1 MKPARSVLIFALAIL
16 LAVSF
21 TSSAWAQTQATSGNL
36 QGVVTDPDGNP
47 LPGVSITVTGQ
58 DTGRVRTTVT
68 SITGNYRVPLLP
80 TGLYSVRAEL
90 TGFQPVERTD
100 IRIRL
105 GGAQE
110 VGIQLSLASIQEVLI
125 VTGQAPVIETSK
137 TQVSTSIDEIAI
149 DSLPILGRNFT
160 DFTLLT
166 PGAQIESSRNTI
178 SLSGQRGVNTSV
190 NIDGASDNSAFFG
203 YQRGGTDSPFTVSQ
217 ESVQEFQ
224 VITSGIM
231 PEFGRSGG
239 GLVNVV
245 TKSGTNQWRGG
256 AHLFW
261 RDESLTAND
270 PFDREQAEFS
280 VKQFGGN
287 LGGPLQRNE
296 HFVFASV
303 DFQSFSTPY
312 FIDYDISDAEFA
324 QLQAYVN
331 QFRPNWDI
339 SQSQFSRTND
349 VVVPFLKTDFT
360 ISDNTQLTL
369 RLNYSKHETIGGGTD
384 TNLQGTTTASNS
396 SLGDQKEKTLSA
408 IAQITSVLGDR
419 AFNELRV
426 QYAYDDLDRLSNDLD
441 GPDTDLRN
449 PSVQLGRR
457 FFMPILVDEKKFQVQ
472 DNFSYLFDDHDIKIG
487 ADFETDKTSEFFA
500 AFPAGEYR
508 FSSQDEFLANEPDY
522 LLLSF
527 GVATSDF
534 SPNFDTRQ
542 SILAFYAQDSWRA
555 SNTITINYGLR
566 WEGTMNPNPPGNAA
580 FPGTQS
586 IPDDMSGWQ
595 PRAGIAYAPDPRT
608 VFRASAGRF
617 VSRTPTLLFFN
628 PFTSIGTPGVGVF
641 FIPGFGGELD
651 GIWPSVFDS
660 LPEGITADQ
669 EVYWFGDNFVNPR
682 TWRFNVG
689 AEREVIDN
697 LSLGVS
703 LIHAR
708 SDTLQT
714 LHDENLVG
722 VGRDADGRF
731 IYDGRIVDGQIWKID
746 RSQGTSRYTAGI
758 FEFKKRFSNG
768 WGAFGSYTAGWD
780 KDNDS
785 NERTAGGTQASNIFD
800 LNDDW
805 GFSNRSIRH
814 RIVISAFGD
823 LPAGL
828 KLAGT
833 FVWRTGTPYSALS
846 TDDLNGDDDDGNDR
860 VVIGGQITERNSF
873 RQPDFKNVDIRL
885 TKEFTTGVGRF
896 QAFLEV
902 FNLFNSK
909 NLFTTRRD
917 FNSRFGDLNTFIGN
931 VRQLQLGF
939 KYVY

>member
-1 MKPARSVLIFALAIL
+1 MKPARTVLFFALAIL
-16 LAVSF
+16 LATSLA
-21 TSSAWAQTQATSGNL
+21 SSAWAQTQATSGNL
-36 QGVVTDPDGNP
+36 QGIVSDPDGNP
-47 LPGVSITVTGQ
+47 LPGVTITVTGQ
-58 DTGRVRTTVT
+58 ETGRVRTTIT
-68 SITGNYRVPLLP
+68 STTGNYRVPLLP
-80 TGLYSVRAEL
+80 TGVYSVRAEL

-100 IRIRL
+100 IRVRL
-105 GGAQE
+105 GAAQE
-110 VGIQLSLASIQEVLI
+110 VGIQMALASVQEVLI

-137 TQVSTSIDEIAI
+137 TQVSTSIDEAAI

-166 PGAQIESSRNTI
+166 PGAQIEASRNTVA
-178 SLSGQRGVNTSV
+178 LSGQRGVNTSV

-256 AHLFW
+256 GHLFW
-261 RDESLTAND
+261 RDESLTSSD

-287 LGGPLQRNE
+287 VGGPLQRNE
-296 HFVFASV
+296 HFFFASV
-303 DFQSFSTPY
+303 DVQDFSTP
-312 FIDYDISDAEFA
+312 FFVDYDLSDAEFA
-324 QLQAYVN
+324 QLESYVN
-331 QFRPNWDI
+331 VHRPDWDI

-360 ISDNTQLTL
+360 ITDNTQLTL
-369 RLNYSKHETIGGGTD
+369 RLNYSNHKTINGGTD
-384 TNLQGTTTASNS
+384 TNLQGTTTNSVS
-396 SLGDQKEKTLSA
+396 SLGDQAEKTVSA
-408 IAQITSVLGDR
+408 IAQVTSVLGDR

-426 QYAYDDLDRLSNDLD
+426 QYANDDLDRLSNDLA
-441 GPDTDLRN
+441 GPDTDIRN
-449 PSVQLGRR
+449 PFVQLGRR
-457 FFMPILVDEKKFQVQ
+457 FFMPIFVDEKKFQVQ

-487 ADFETDKTSEFFA
+487 VDFETDKTSEFFA
-500 AFPAGEYR
+500 AFPVGEYR
-508 FSSQDEFLANEPDY
+508 FSSLPEFLANEPDS
-522 LLLSF
+522 LLQSF
-527 GVATSDF
+527 GVATPDL
-534 SPNFDTRQ
+534 SPNFNTRQ
-542 SILAFYAQDSWRA
+542 SVLSFYAQDSWRA

-566 WEGTMNPNPPGNAA
+566 WEGTMNPNPTGNAA
-580 FPGTQS
+580 FPETLS

-617 VSRTPTLLFFN
+617 VARTPTLLFFA
-628 PFTSIGTPGVGVF
+628 PFTSIGEPGVGVF

-651 GIWPSVFDS
+651 GIWPNTFDS
-660 LPEGITADQ
+660 LPTGITADQ
-669 EVYWFGDNFVNPR
+669 EVYWFDDKFVNPR
-682 TWRFNVG
+682 TWRFNLG

-703 LIHAR
+703 MVHAR

-714 LHDENLVG
+714 LSDKNLIG
-722 VGRDADGRF
+722 GGRDAFGRF
-731 IYDGRIVDGQIWKID
+731 LYNGRITDGQIWKINESNG
-746 RSQGTSRYTAGI
+746 RSRYTAAI
-758 FEFKKRFSNG
+758 FEFKKRFSDG

-785 NERTAGGTQASNIFD
+785 NERSSGGTQPSNIFD
-800 LNDDW
+800 LDEDW
-805 GFSNRSIRH
+805 GFSDRSIRH
-814 RIVISAFGD
+814 RIVVSAFGD
-823 LPAGL
+823 LPAGF

-833 FVWRTGTPYSALS
+833 FVWRTGVPYNALS
-846 TDDLNGDDDDGNDR
+846 GDDLNGDNEDDNDR
-860 VVIGGQITERNSF
+860 AVVNGQIPERNAF
-873 RQPDFKNVDIRL
+873 RQPDFKNVDIRV
-885 TKEFTTGVGRF
+885 TKEFNTSAGRF
-896 QAFLEV
+896 QAFAEV
-902 FNLFNSK
+902 FNLFNFE
-909 NLFTTRRD
+909 NLFTTRD
-917 FNSRFGDLNTFIGN
+917 EFNSRFGDLNTFIGN